1 MGQEVVDRLHRLMW
15 KAPQRIAIEIAEIW
29 ICDDESALEMSQSV
43 VLVEFESVFAVSN
56 LHKGKVRSPTV
67 ARNLVNI
74 EEVSKAFD
82 IRPLLTKVSLG
93 ISEGERIG
101 IVGRNGAGKSTL
113 MRIITGE
120 EAPDA
125 GRVTKSNSTA
135 IGYLAQID
143 NADPTATVG
152 DVVLGDREKH
162 EWAGDS
168 RIREIFTGLFGGFD
182 DHLFERTF
190 GNLSG
195 GEKRRVGLAKLLI
208 DDIQLVLLDE
218 PTNHLDVEGVAWL
231 AEHLKRRTDL
241 AVLVVTHDR
250 WFLDEITERTWEV
263 VQGKVEEYEGG
274 YSAFVLAKA
283 ERSRQSAATEARR
296 NNLIRKE
303 LAWLRRGA
311 PARTTKPK
319 FRVDAANEL
328 ISAEPAP
335 RDGSELLKFALNR
348 LGKTVLEAKDMQVKA
363 GDKELLSHLTW
374 NIGPGD
380 RIGIVGINGAGKSTL
395 MRVLA
400 SELQPAAGK
409 LTTGITVKIA
419 FLTQHLD
426 ELDPT
431 WRVLEAVEKV
441 AQYVELGKGK
451 TLSASQ
457 LCERLGF
464 DRDGQWT
471 PVGDL
476 SGGERRRLQLTRLLM
491 DAPNVLMLDEPTNDF
506 DIETLTELE
515 DLLDSY
521 GGTLLVVSHD
531 RYFLERVCDRF
542 VGLLGDLQ
550 LRDLPRGV
558 DEYLEL
564 RHQQSTP
571 TQNSGGKGKSSS
583 AAEER
588 QLKKDLTRVERQIE
602 KGRAEVAR
610 LTAEQETFA
619 MDPTKLV
626 EVSEQLAKVS
636 AELVTREE
644 EWLSITM
651 ALEG

>member
-1 MGQEVVDRLHRLMW
+1 M
-15 KAPQRIAIEIAEIW
+15 
-29 ICDDESALEMSQSV
+29 
-43 VLVEFESVFAVSN
+43 
-56 LHKGKVRSPTV
+56 

-82 IRPLLTKVSLG
+82 IRPLLIKVSLG

-113 MRIITGE
+113 MRIISGE
-120 EAPDA
+120 EAADE
-125 GRVTKSNSTA
+125 GRVTKSNATN
-135 IGYLAQID
+135 IGFLAQID
-143 NADPTATVG
+143 SADPKATVG
-152 DVVLGDREKH
+152 EIVLGDRQKH
-162 EWAGDS
+162 EWAGDA

-182 DHLFERTF
+182 DHLFERTI

-208 DDIQLVLLDE
+208 DDIQLILLDE

-231 AEHLKRRTDL
+231 AEHLKKRTDL

-250 WFLDEITERTWEV
+250 WFLDEITDRTWEV
-263 VQGKVEEYEGG
+263 VQGNVEEYDGG

-283 ERSRQSAATEARR
+283 ERSRQAAATEARR

-426 ELDPT
+426 ELDST

-515 DLLDSY
+515 DLLDSF

-564 RHQQSTP
+564 RHNQSVST
-571 TQNSGGKGKSSS
+571 SSS
-583 AAEER
+583 AGKTKTSNAAEER
-588 QLKKDLTRVERQIE
+588 QLKKGLTRVERQIE
-602 KGRAEVAR
+602 KGKAEVVR
-610 LTAEQETFA
+610 LTQEQETFA
-619 MDPTKLV
+619 MDAAKLI
-626 EVSEQLAKVS
+626 EISEQLAKVS
-636 AELVTREE
+636 AELATREE

>member
-1 MGQEVVDRLHRLMW
+1 M
-15 KAPQRIAIEIAEIW
+15 
-29 ICDDESALEMSQSV
+29 
-43 VLVEFESVFAVSN
+43 
-56 LHKGKVRSPTV
+56 
-67 ARNLVNI
+67 NI

-82 IRPLLTKVSLG
+82 IRPLLDQVSLG
-93 ISEGERIG
+93 VSEGNRIG
-101 IVGRNGAGKSTL
+101 IVGRNGSGKSTL
-113 MRIITGE
+113 MKIIAGVE
-120 EAPDA
+120 DPDA
-125 GRVTKSNSTA
+125 GRVTKSNSSRIGILSQVDTA
-135 IGYLAQID
+135 SKD
-143 NADPTATVG
+143 ATVG
-152 DVVLGDREKH
+152 DVVIGNREKH
-162 EWAGDS
+162 EWASDA

-190 GNLSG
+190 ASLSG

-208 DDIQLVLLDE
+208 DDLDLILLDE

-231 AEHLKRRTDL
+231 AEHLNARKDL

-250 WFLDEITERTWEV
+250 WFLDAVTDRTWEV
-263 VQGKVEEYEGG
+263 VLGKVEEYDGG

-283 ERSRQSAATEARR
+283 ERARQAGAMDARR

-335 RDGSELLKFALNR
+335 RDSTELLKFALNR
-348 LGKTVLEAKDMQVKA
+348 LGNTVFELHHAQIQA
-363 GDKELLSHLTW
+363 GEKELIHNLTW
-374 NIGPGD
+374 NVGPGD
-380 RIGIVGINGAGKSTL
+380 RIGIVGINGAGKTTL
-395 MRVLA
+395 MRTLA
-400 SELQPAAGK
+400 GQLKPTSGK
-409 LTTGITVKIA
+409 LVTGITVKIA

-426 ELDPT
+426 ELDPK
-431 WRVLEAVEKV
+431 WRLLEAVEKV
-441 AQYVELGKGK
+441 ATHVEIGKGK

-464 DRDGQWT
+464 DRDAQWT

-491 DAPNVLMLDEPTNDF
+491 DSPNVLLLDEPTNDF

-521 GGTLLVVSHD
+521 GGTLIVISHD

-542 VGLLGDLQ
+542 YGLLGDKV

-558 DEYLEL
+558 DQYLEQ
-564 RHQQSTP
+564 RAASSAPSTD
-571 TQNSGGKGKSSS
+571 SASREGSVSS
-583 AAEER
+583 AAQLR
-588 QLKKDLTRVERQIE
+588 QLKKDLTRVERQVA
-602 KGRAEVAR
+602 KGKER
-610 LTAEQETFA
+610 LAQLKSELEAAAFSP
-619 MDPTKLV
+619 DKLL
-626 EVSEQLAKVS
+626 ELS
-636 AELVTREE
+636 AEIATVESDLVVREE
-644 EWLSITM
+644 EWLEITL
-651 ALEG
+651 ALES

>member
-1 MGQEVVDRLHRLMW
+1 
-15 KAPQRIAIEIAEIW
+15 
-29 ICDDESALEMSQSV
+29 
-43 VLVEFESVFAVSN
+43 
-56 LHKGKVRSPTV
+56 V
-67 ARNLVNI
+67 ARNVVNI

-82 IRPLLTKVSLG
+82 IRPLLSQVSLG
-93 ISEGERIG
+93 VSEGDRIG
-101 IVGRNGAGKSTL
+101 IVGRNGSGKSTL
-113 MRIITGE
+113 MKIIAGVE
-120 EAPDA
+120 DPDS
-125 GRVTKSNSTA
+125 GRVTKSNSSRIGILSQVDTA
-135 IGYLAQID
+135 SKD
-143 NADPTATVG
+143 ATVG
-152 DVVLGDREKH
+152 DVVIGNREKH
-162 EWAGDS
+162 EWASDP

-190 GNLSG
+190 ASLSG

-208 DDIQLVLLDE
+208 DDLDLILLDE

-231 AEHLKRRTDL
+231 AEHLKARKDL

-250 WFLDEITERTWEV
+250 WFLDAVTDRTWEV
-263 VQGKVEEYEGG
+263 VLGKVEEYDGG

-283 ERSRQSAATEARR
+283 ERARQAGAMDARR

-335 RDGSELLKFALNR
+335 RDSTELLKFALNR
-348 LGKTVLEAKDMQVKA
+348 LGNTVFELHHAQIQA
-363 GDKELLSHLTW
+363 GEKELIHDLTW
-374 NIGPGD
+374 NVGPGD
-380 RIGIVGINGAGKSTL
+380 RIGIVGINGAGKTTL
-395 MRVLA
+395 MRTLA
-400 SELQPAAGK
+400 GQLKPTSGK
-409 LTTGITVKIA
+409 LVTGITVKIA

-426 ELDPT
+426 ELDPK
-431 WRVLEAVEKV
+431 WRLLEAVEKV
-441 AQYVELGKGK
+441 ATHVEIGKGK

-464 DRDGQWT
+464 DRDAQWT

-491 DAPNVLMLDEPTNDF
+491 DSPNVLLLDEPTNDF

-521 GGTLLVVSHD
+521 GGTLIVISHD

-542 VGLLGDLQ
+542 YGLLGDKV

-558 DEYLEL
+558 DQYLEQ
-564 RHQQSTP
+564 RAVSNTPSTGSSSKEGS
-571 TQNSGGKGKSSS
+571 TSS
-583 AAEER
+583 AAQQR
-588 QLKKDLTRVERQIE
+588 QLKKDLTRVERQVAKGKERLAQLKSELEAAAFNPE
-602 KGRAEVAR
+602 KLLE
-610 LTAEQETFA
+610 LTAEIAT
-619 MDPTKLV
+619 V
-626 EVSEQLAKVS
+626 ES
-636 AELVTREE
+636 ELVAREE
-644 EWLSITM
+644 EWLEITL
-651 ALEG
+651 ALES